1 MEATALLQ
9 GSAELEE
16 STPLLRCHFECQ
28 ASSMGVKPSPGG
40 AVCNTDADKLVVD
53 LICARAVTVDS
64 PRNYALHSKT

>member
-1 MEATALLQ
+1 
-9 GSAELEE
+9 
-16 STPLLRCHFECQ
+16 
-28 ASSMGVKPSPGG
+28 MGVKPSPGG